1 MRTRVQQG
9 TDEPLHVAAVFSTC
23 RSRKPAFWVFNQ
35 AVSSRLWTRPDQLEG
50 RHILIKSSETQKT
63 SIGLATDNI
72 MKPLISKQFQSTQ
85 VLKKCVLGFTLTLM
99 GFVACTSLLCD
110 SAYAQRPIR
119 HELIRSDMPPG
130 VAADL
135 YRMNNRSLNGHVQ
148 PVQLLVPDECVIEVG
163 GNGGYFNATE
173 KSVSVGMMVG
183 PVYRFRI
190 TNLPLPGQQAK
201 ELYPSIEIINRLY
214 APQGLEREFPIQV
227 ALDRDDLQQ
236 AIEGRMVTKV
246 IYLEDPKGSYPH
258 KHIAGLQPSFDV
270 GGGADPL
277 REAEKLGRP
286 MAILRMGSRVPMPGD
301 PAEQFDFGTPTPQIL
316 APPQG
321 VEVAVD
327 KESLQQNQDVPE
339 GLVSSVPRIVTPSE
353 LGAND
358 LDPIELDPI
367 DVAPEELPT
376 LVEAQTARQPV
387 QKPIAKPS
395 YYQDPSEMLAER
407 QPLIAAAPRQ
417 PVSPDYEVA
426 APAMRRPPLNM
437 GTPNQG
443 ASMYPTYPSGQL
455 LAKSAVESPQM
466 TGNRAAGP
474 ARLPA
479 HLANDPVAQAA
490 RAAYDAAIA
499 EKAMEKAMEKIQTA
513 SVNLPAKP
521 TGKFL
526 VERPAVKVAAPAP
539 VVESDIQ
546 PATRLMPR
554 MPNQLNRF

>member
-1 MRTRVQQG
+1 M
-9 TDEPLHVAAVFSTC
+9 
-23 RSRKPAFWVFNQ
+23 
-35 AVSSRLWTRPDQLEG
+35 
-50 RHILIKSSETQKT
+50 
-63 SIGLATDNI
+63 
-72 MKPLISKQFQSTQ
+72 
-85 VLKKCVLGFTLTLM
+85 
-99 GFVACTSLLCD
+99 
-110 SAYAQRPIR
+110 
-119 HELIRSDMPPG
+119 
-130 VAADL
+130 
-135 YRMNNRSLNGHVQ
+135 
-148 PVQLLVPDECVIEVG
+148 IEVG

-258 KHIAGLQPSFDV
+258 KHIEGLQPSFDI

-301 PAEQFDFGTPTPQIL
+301 PAEQFDFGTPKPQIL
-316 APPQG
+316 AGPRG

-327 KESLQQNQDVPE
+327 KEYLQQEQDVPE

-353 LGAND
+353 LSTNN
-358 LDPIELDPI
+358 LEPNNLEPVELEPI
-367 DVAPEELPT
+367 DVSPEESPM
-376 LVEAQTARQPV
+376 LVEAPTARQSTPT
-387 QKPIAKPS
+387 PIAKPS

-499 EKAMEKAMEKIQTA
+499 EKAMEKIQTA